1 MNKQKQTVKNNN
13 KISGYF
19 FLALRAG
26 LPFIISTVIGLMT
39 KLWWIGWFIYIPIHE
54 LLRPFVEYPFAK
66 FLKFRKMPQKELFGK
81 NSRLSKSTCFT
92 FRKLCVKAFGRRL
105 FHSGRNVCR
114 KKRKHRFFAFSL
126 RAKKTI

>member
-13 KISGYF
+13 KISGYI

-54 LLRPFVEYPFAK
+54 LLRPFVEYRHF
-66 FLKFRKMPQKELFGK
+66 QTGK
-81 NSRLSKSTCFT
+81 CIY
-92 FRKLCVKAFGRRL
+92 
-105 FHSGRNVCR
+105 
-114 KKRKHRFFAFSL
+114 SL
-126 RAKKTI
+126 L